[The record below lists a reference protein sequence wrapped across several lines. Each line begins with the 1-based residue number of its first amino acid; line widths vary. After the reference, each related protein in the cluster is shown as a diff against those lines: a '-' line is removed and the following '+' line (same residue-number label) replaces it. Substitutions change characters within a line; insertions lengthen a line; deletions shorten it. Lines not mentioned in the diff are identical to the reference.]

1 MWTLDFETEG
11 IEENTSWHPPKPV
24 GVALKHNGDPSHY
37 IRWGHPVGN
46 NCDWSNGRRDA
57 LNVLTSGEPILC
69 HNSKFDLSVAAYWF
83 DMPWPEEP
91 LIIHD
96 TMYLIFLHDPYSPN
110 LKLKPNAERLL
121 DREASEQDELEAWI
135 RANVEGGNNKD
146 WAAHMS
152 KAPGELVG
160 KYACADVDM
169 TYELFRLL
177 FPQVSAAGML
187 EAYQRE
193 QKLMPILYRSEK
205 TGVRCDTHR
214 LGQDLEIYEAALL
227 KTHLELDSM
236 VGQDGVDWGNPTR
249 MADALETGGLIGEWV
264 LTPTGRRSTS
274 KDNLVA
280 AVNNPAAVTMLRYRQ
295 ALATSLQ
302 TFMRPW
308 HHDSASDGR
317 LHTTWNQVRTDLGG
331 GSVGTRTG
339 RLSGARPYLMNI
351 TNEYEIGIPVGFPDP
366 PLMRRYL
373 LPEEGHVWLKRDFS
387 SQEVRIAAHYEDGVL
402 LEAYIKNPV
411 LDPHAL
417 AKQIIKAQSNLELAR
432 KHVKITAFRII
443 YGSGIPGLAS
453 GLGVDYA
460 SAARTMDAYFRAFP
474 GIAKLS
480 KATKMRGYSGKPIR
494 TWGGRIYYTEP
505 PKMIKG
511 RMQTFEYK
519 LLNYLIQGG
528 AADQTKQAIIEWDE
542 ARPPLDVF
550 LATVHD
556 EINISAPIESQVSSM
571 ACLQT
576 IMDADRFDCPFQS
589 EGFAGPNWYDLEE
602 RA

>member
-121 DREASEQDELEAWI
+121 DRESSEQDELEAWI

-146 WAAHMS
+146 WAAHIS

-177 FPQVSAAGML
+177 FPQISDAGML

-205 TGVRCDTHR
+205 TGVRCDRAR
-214 LGQDLEIYEAALL
+214 LIRDSDIYEPALLQCEDALRGYLGDIDFSKGRQVTAAIHDNGLAAPHWPTTANGGLSYAKDTIESYVLVPELAALL
-227 KTHLELDSM
+227 
-236 VGQDGVDWGNPTR
+236 
-249 MADALETGGLIGEWV
+249 
-264 LTPTGRRSTS
+264 
-274 KDNLVA
+274 
-280 AVNNPAAVTMLRYRQ
+280 RYRG
-295 ALATSLQ
+295 ALSTCLQ

-308 HHDSASDGR
+308 KLASETDGR

-339 RLSGARPYLMNI
+339 RLSGSSPYLMNI
-351 TNEYEIGIPVGFPDP
+351 SNEYEIVIPMGLPDP

-402 LEAYIKNPV
+402 LQAYIKNPA

-417 AKQIIKAQSNLELAR
+417 AMQIIKAQSNLELAR

-443 YGSGIPGLAS
+443 YGSGIPGLAG
-453 GLGVDYA
+453 GLGVDNA
-460 SAARTMDAYFRAFP
+460 SAARTLDAYFRAFP

-480 KATKMRGYSGKPIR
+480 KATKKRGYSGKPIR